1 MKKGIRIDEVLHRT
15 SKVKP
20 ALSLYP
26 LYLNY
31 REHYDFQNILEC
43 ANTWLS
49 YTGDEYKAFKKMLEL
64 FDITCKNG
72 SENNVNIIAG
82 RMDTICESVDQPA
95 LIRQLVTNEIKQST
109 GIKHDKLLEMYGTL
123 SNAIQCD
130 RVLKNHDM
138 ISKRF
143 NIDSF
148 IREHTYYKED
158 IDDVIYELCSFID
171 TYKLGLDS
179 KYSIA
184 LEEAKFIFSKHHID
198 IPERQIFEDVTDY
211 FLVNHLNKDDSKRAI
226 LHIMETVT
234 EKNRFIGEESSYLTE
249 LADSMN
255 DVVEESVESLL
266 ENSMKDKC
274 KLLVDKFK
282 LLPDKSEAALRNLI
296 TNLLVVNK
304 ENNTIDGTKNA
315 LSIVFYFT
323 VVVGSFSVGVIPGL
337 FAIMATKTINM
348 VAERSY
354 YTKTLQVWYKHRDSV
369 ARKMSNCK
377 DQEKKKKME
386 EYLKDI
392 DKTISKLEDHS
403 DSLRGDDEKKSW
415 DTRPKNYSGKSD
427 DDDFDFDIKFD
438 EEAKIYAE
446 DIGIIAECMGNITW
460 DKDKVQNTLFASD
473 IITEMQTKDIDYLT
487 EFCVK
492 YPGMIDED
500 RFIEALEYANK
511 LASKNL
517 VFENYDR
524 VNCYN
529 ENITKLKDSKAK
541 DPIEK
546 VTKKELTSDDVFS
559 DINGMYEYTK
569 NINSYVSC
577 INELSLTSNLTLA
590 MNKLS
595 NTVSDLS
602 DKEKIVSRS
611 IDAACRILQHNVE
624 RAFTMENREA
634 VIRGDI
640 LPPASKVIKLAA
652 VSGIAA
658 FVHPALAVII
668 LLGRF
673 AMNAKI
679 RTKERQLVLDEL
691 DVELKMIDKYI
702 ADADEKKDY
711 KKEKELLLIKKKL
724 EAQHSRLKYKCKFE
738 WAEDNVKTDD
748 NKKED

>member
-1 MKKGIRIDEVLHRT
+1 M
-15 SKVKP
+15 
-20 ALSLYP
+20 
-26 LYLNY
+26 
-31 REHYDFQNILEC
+31 
-43 ANTWLS
+43 
-49 YTGDEYKAFKKMLEL
+49 
-64 FDITCKNG
+64 
-72 SENNVNIIAG
+72 
-82 RMDTICESVDQPA
+82 
-95 LIRQLVTNEIKQST
+95 
-109 GIKHDKLLEMYGTL
+109 
-123 SNAIQCD
+123 
-130 RVLKNHDM
+130 
-138 ISKRF
+138 
-143 NIDSF
+143 
-148 IREHTYYKED
+148 
-158 IDDVIYELCSFID
+158 
-171 TYKLGLDS
+171 
-179 KYSIA
+179 
-184 LEEAKFIFSKHHID
+184 
-198 IPERQIFEDVTDY
+198 
-211 FLVNHLNKDDSKRAI
+211 
-226 LHIMETVT
+226 
-234 EKNRFIGEESSYLTE
+234 
-249 LADSMN
+249 
-255 DVVEESVESLL
+255 
-266 ENSMKDKC
+266 
-274 KLLVDKFK
+274 
-282 LLPDKSEAALRNLI
+282 
-296 TNLLVVNK
+296 
-304 ENNTIDGTKNA
+304 
-315 LSIVFYFT
+315 
-323 VVVGSFSVGVIPGL
+323 
-337 FAIMATKTINM
+337 
-348 VAERSY
+348 
-354 YTKTLQVWYKHRDSV
+354 
-369 ARKMSNCK
+369 
-377 DQEKKKKME
+377 
-386 EYLKDI
+386 
-392 DKTISKLEDHS
+392 
-403 DSLRGDDEKKSW
+403 
-415 DTRPKNYSGKSD
+415 
-427 DDDFDFDIKFD
+427 
-438 EEAKIYAE
+438 
-446 DIGIIAECMGNITW
+446 
-460 DKDKVQNTLFASD
+460 FASD
-473 IITEMQTKDIDYLT
+473 VITEMQTKDIDYLT

-524 VNCYN
+524 VNCYT
-529 ENITKLKDSKAK
+529 ENIAKLKDSKSK

-673 AMNAKI
+673 AMNAKV

-748 NKKED
+748 NNKED